1 MTRFFLEHFFNLVF
15 TGWAQEFGR
24 CEPGPCELI
33 PGLVYDADTNQCAWP
48 DEVGCSLDG
57 MYFFEKFSIFFPFPI
72 YIEIDL

>member
-1 MTRFFLEHFFNLVF
+1 M
-15 TGWAQEFGR
+15 
-24 CEPGPCELI
+24 I